1 MAEFLPMTILQI
13 KLNFFNR
20 LFQKHRELSILNFR
34 GFSIFIF
41 LCLNLT
47 FQVFSQK
54 HVNFDSQCAH
64 AYLDASRM
72 RVISARKSMNEARRI
87 DSENL
92 AYQFVENYAD
102 LVFISVKSGKSIF
115 EIFKSNCDERIDA
128 FENSN
133 IDNPLKN
140 ALLAEMYLHRAI
152 ARLSFNE
159 KFRAS
164 LDIRKAHV
172 LISEN
177 KKKYP
182 EFTYNHKVSGILNLI
197 LASIP
202 DNIKWAASLVSL
214 SGNIDLG
221 IREIEL
227 YYHFVKNDS
236 VYNCFYP
243 EAVCLKLATIQVFD
257 PITRASVKPKN
268 ILFQDDV
275 REEISK
281 NELLLFVASDFMMK
295 NGMNDEA
302 IKILLD
308 QKFDDSYLNFDYID
322 YITGIALQN
331 KLDPRAPKYFFKYV
345 INSSNRNY
353 VKASYQRIA
362 WHYLI
367 NNNLEKYKEYIS
379 SVLTY
384 GLNNSESDNVALDEA
399 TSGIIPDTIL
409 LHARLLF
416 DGGYYDKS
424 MYVLNKFPVT
434 NVLTEENIEYAY
446 RLARINHEKGQVEKA
461 LHYYNIVI
469 SQASEKPW
477 FYAANSCLM
486 AGLMCELN
494 NQPKKALI
502 YYEKCVSLDPEKY
515 KISIHQKAKAGINRI
530 QN

>member
-1 MAEFLPMTILQI
+1 MY
-13 KLNFFNR
+13 
-20 LFQKHRELSILNFR
+20 
-34 GFSIFIF
+34 
-41 LCLNLT
+41 
-47 FQVFSQK
+47 SQK
-54 HVNFDSQCAH
+54 YVDFDSHCTR

-72 RVISARKSMNEARRI
+72 RVISSRKLMNEARHNNP
-87 DSENL
+87 DNL

-102 LVFISVKSGKSIF
+102 LVFIVVKSGKQVF
-115 EIFKSNCDERIDA
+115 DVFKASCTERIDA
-128 FENSN
+128 FENCT
-133 IDNPLKN
+133 IDSPLKK
-140 ALLAEMYLHRAI
+140 AFLAEMYLQRAI

-172 LISEN
+172 LITEN
-177 KKKYP
+177 KNKYP

-214 SGNIDLG
+214 SGNIDQG
-221 IREIEL
+221 IREIDL

-236 VYNCFYP
+236 VYNCFFP
-243 EAVCLKLATIQVFD
+243 EALCLKLATIQVFD
-257 PITRASVKPKN
+257 PITRASVKPKY
-268 ILFQDDV
+268 ILTQDDV
-275 REEISK
+275 KEEISK

-308 QKFDDSYLNFDYID
+308 QKFDDSYLDFDYID

-353 VKASYQRIA
+353 VKASYQRLA
-362 WHYLI
+362 WHYLL
-367 NNNLEKYKEYIS
+367 NNHLEKYKEYIS
-379 SVLTY
+379 SVLAY
-384 GLNNSESDNVALDEA
+384 GLNNSESDNVALNEA

-424 MYVLNKFPVT
+424 MFVLNKFPVT
-434 NVLTEENIEYAY
+434 NVLTEKNIEYAY
-446 RLARINHEKGQVEKA
+446 RMARINHEKGQVEKA

-494 NQPKKALI
+494 NQPRKALV
-502 YYEKCVSLDPEKY
+502 YYEKCLSLDPEKY

-530 QN
+530 NN